1 MKKQSH
7 LWIIAVVILLSGCSV
22 PSSGEGGRCL
32 DAALLR
38 GIIPDQTGKDE
49 LYISCG
55 WPSAV
60 MLQDDTV
67 LFGIVPR
74 EKRAPLHRRLYR
86 VDAAAYFELFA
97 RRRTLLEAHQIVCYE
112 HLMNEFEGATADR
125 LWVLV
130 NEATGLVEDYAFKKH
145 GEPTFFAG
153 DALLEAP

>member
-7 LWIIAVVILLSGCSV
+7 LWIIAVVILLGGCSV

-32 DAALLR
+32 DSALLR
-38 GIIPDQTGKDE
+38 GIIPDQTGKDD

-74 EKRAPLHRRLYR
+74 AKIAPLNRRLYR
-86 VDAAAYFELFA
+86 VDTAAYFELFVW
-97 RRRTLLEAHQIVCYE
+97 RKTLLEAHQIVSYE
-112 HLMNEFEGATADR
+112 HLMNESGEATADR

-130 NEATGLVEDYAFKKH
+130 NEESGLVEDYAFKKH

-153 DALLEAP
+153 DAPMVAP